1 MGRDKRRKGASRA
14 LRGDGPPRGHWL
26 HSADEPPLVGEIR
39 RALAD
44 PNPSQ
49 FLAFASML
57 MLVTDSRQRDPFGR
71 HEPTPEAPS
80 RDELVASFID
90 VPLPEISALLAAIAA
105 FANDDVLA
113 ARIHREL
120 ATRPELKPSWL
131 QRLDERETFRAT
143 CMSHVLNDGDNII
156 LGTNVPGGREFT
168 TVVYVDHNMGT
179 LVKDAMVIPQPF
191 DVVIAR
197 YRELTTDPDTRWEE
211 IPLADARVRIEEAI
225 ALGARTY
232 PPFETEEW
240 PSSRSLVEWIIRALP
255 TGGQAYADREW
266 TERDRKD
273 IAARFFAS
281 PHGQPFDNGECREML
296 DNLLWFGTDFA
307 VGDPMRWS
315 AVRVEMLLD
324 DWVPRKIVAPVGDLM
339 AVPSL
344 LRAYVRFAHDEV
356 GIRAELTDE
365 VLAAVDHWEPVYQDT
380 IRSPRLQGAD
390 AIVDAMGFG
399 PPSDW
404 EKASWGLERLARHV
418 GGAEQLDTLDD
429 AALADEEFR
438 WDGIPEDVAEHVR
451 EILELADACCDE
463 MFDAELRTACRR
475 VLRRIAF
482 TGPDVFRR
490 KVKPE
495 KSAAAIVWMV
505 GKINYAFGG
514 SYGTKGPQVKQLAAH
529 FGMKGS
535 PSEKAADLLGAGEF
549 DSRTNDLALGS
560 PEYLTSARRAQII
573 RARDRL
579 RGGV

>member
-1 MGRDKRRKGASRA
+1 M
-14 LRGDGPPRGHWL
+14 
-26 HSADEPPLVGEIR
+26 VGEIR

-49 FLAFASML
+49 FLAFASTL
-57 MLVTDSRQRDPFGR
+57 MLVTDPRQRDPFGR

-105 FANDDVLA
+105 LANDDVLT

-120 ATRPELKPSWL
+120 ATRPELKPRWL
-131 QRLDERETFRAT
+131 QRLDECETFRAI

-168 TVVYVDHNMGT
+168 TVLYVDHNMGS

-191 DVVIAR
+191 DLVIAR
-197 YRELTTDPDTRWEE
+197 YQELTTDPDTRWDE

-232 PPFETEEW
+232 PPFETDEW
-240 PSSRSLVEWIIRALP
+240 PASRSLVEWIIRALP
-255 TGGQAYADREW
+255 TGGQASTDREW

-281 PHGQPFDNGECREML
+281 PYGPPFDNSECREML
-296 DNLLWFGTDFA
+296 DHLLWFGTDFA

-344 LRAYVRFAHDEV
+344 LRAYIRFAHDEV
-356 GIRAELTDE
+356 AIRAELTDE

-399 PPSDW
+399 PWSD
-404 EKASWGLERLARHV
+404 EALESWGLERLARVV
-418 GGAEQLDTLDD
+418 GGTEQLDTIDD
-429 AALADEEFR
+429 APLADDDFR
-438 WDGIPEDVAEHVR
+438 WDGIPEDVAEQVG

-463 MFDAELRTACRR
+463 MFDTEMRTACRR
-475 VLRRIAF
+475 VLARIAS
-482 TGPDVFRR
+482 TSPDVFRR
-490 KVKPE
+490 KAKPN
-495 KSAAAIVWMV
+495 KAAAAIVWIV
-505 GKINYAFGG
+505 GKVNEAFGG
-514 SYGTKGPQVKQLAAH
+514 SYGISGPLVKELAAH

-535 PSEKAADLLGAGEF
+535 PSEKAANLLNAGEF
-549 DSRTNDLALGS
+549 DSHT
-560 PEYLTSARRAQII
+560 
-573 RARDRL
+573 
-579 RGGV
+579 